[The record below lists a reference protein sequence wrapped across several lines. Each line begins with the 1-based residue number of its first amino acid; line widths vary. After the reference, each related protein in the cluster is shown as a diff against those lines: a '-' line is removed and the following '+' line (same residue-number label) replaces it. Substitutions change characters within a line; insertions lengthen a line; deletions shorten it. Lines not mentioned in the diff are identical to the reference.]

1 MKYQICKFTVFIS
14 FLILF
19 QFNLPAKTVIGVV
32 TDVKSGQPLK
42 DVIIMI
48 VDTTNTMR
56 AMEMS
61 DSSGV
66 FIITGI
72 TQNKFQLR
80 TYRYGY
86 VSTTTG
92 PYNLTT
98 HDTLSMLI
106 RLEATPFTL
115 AEIEV
120 TAKKIDPYLDKV
132 NFYERK
138 NSGNGKFITWEDIK
152 NRGIFDVY
160 QIFKSVPGLLSAGKR
175 ITLSRYSAI
184 SMGESY
190 PEPVTYIDGLF
201 IPEGF
206 GLSEIIGTIG
216 FLNPDDIL
224 AIEVYNAINAP
235 VQYSKGLA
243 KGVILI
249 WTKH

>member
-61 DSSGV
+61 DSSGA

-106 RLEATPFTL
+106 NLEAVPISIG
-115 AEIEV
+115 EVVV
-120 TAKKIDPYLDKV
+120 TA
-132 NFYERK
+132 
-138 NSGNGKFITWEDIK
+138 T
-152 NRGIFDVY
+152 
-160 QIFKSVPGLLSAGKR
+160 A
-175 ITLSRYSAI
+175 TL
-184 SMGESY
+184 
-190 PEPVTYIDGLF
+190 P
-201 IPEGF
+201 
-206 GLSEIIGTIG
+206 
-216 FLNPDDIL
+216 
-224 AIEVYNAINAP
+224 
-235 VQYSKGLA
+235 
-243 KGVILI
+243 
-249 WTKH
+249 

>member
-1 MKYQICKFTVFIS
+1 MKNQISKFTAFIS
-14 FLILF
+14 FLFLF
-19 QFNLPAKTVIGVV
+19 QINLQAKTVIGIV

-61 DSSGV
+61 DSSGA

-152 NRGIFDVY
+152 NRGINNVY
-160 QIFKSVPGLLSAGKR
+160 TIFKSIPGLISTRKSVSF
-175 ITLSRYSAI
+175 SRYSAI
-184 SMGESY
+184 SLAETQT
-190 PEPVTYIDGLF
+190 EPVTYIDGLF

-224 AIEVYNAINAP
+224 GIEIYNAINAP
-235 VQYSKGLA
+235 VQYSKGLN
-243 KGVILI
+243 KGVMLI

>member
-1 MKYQICKFTVFIS
+1 MKNQISKFTAFIS

-19 QFNLPAKTVIGVV
+19 QFNLPAKTVIGIV
-32 TDVKSGQPLK
+32 TDVKSGQPLES
-42 DVIIMI
+42 VMVMII
-48 VDTTNTMR
+48 DTANTIR

-61 DSSGV
+61 DSSGA

-120 TAKKIDPYLDKV
+120 TAKKIDPHLDKV
-132 NFYERK
+132 HFYERK
-138 NSGNGKFITWEDIK
+138 A
-152 NRGIFDVY
+152 
-160 QIFKSVPGLLSAGKR
+160 LAAG
-175 ITLSRYSAI
+175 
-184 SMGESY
+184 
-190 PEPVTYIDGLF
+190 
-201 IPEGF
+201 
-206 GLSEIIGTIG
+206 
-216 FLNPDDIL
+216 
-224 AIEVYNAINAP
+224 
-235 VQYSKGLA
+235 
-243 KGVILI
+243 
-249 WTKH
+249 H